1 MKRGNSVGKFNESE
15 WRADQDM
22 RTLMEA
28 EQIKRDPKRLKA
40 AKEAAK
46 KRLDEAKAVAGVTE
60 NS

>member
-1 MKRGNSVGKFNESE
+1 MKGISGPKFDEAKWQAE
-15 WRADQDM
+15 QDM

-46 KRLDEAKAVAGVTE
+46 KKLEEAKAVAGVTE